1 MGRFCGQCGKEL
13 EAGCKFCGNCGAPV
27 EQDISEESQHDTLK
41 TDTSDGKQE
50 AQNNDNGADLKNS
63 ITEQKDKVAKLIK
76 NHNQGNF
83 TKYIVGV
90 VVLLILYYFF
100 SGGSNYAEY
109 KVSAEQLAT
118 DAFGSADRII
128 YDIDENINA
137 ARKKYANKTI
147 AITGKVINVAPY
159 SDNPT
164 IVVYMLSEKNYGI
177 STHIMIEV
185 DNATAKKIKAGD
197 VVTLVGTTKF
207 IGHTRDGDYRI
218 TLKDGKLVD

>member
-50 AQNNDNGADLKNS
+50 AQNNDNGADLKDS

-90 VVLLILYYFF
+90 VVLLVIYYFF
-100 SGGSNYAEY
+100 SGASNYAQY
-109 KVSAEQLAT
+109 KVSASQLAT
-118 DAFGSADRII
+118 EAFGSMYGPWDMNRDIEKAQTK
-128 YDIDENINA
+128 YD
-137 ARKKYANKTI
+137 NKTI
-147 AITGKVINVAPY
+147 AITGNVLSVTTY
-159 SDNPT
+159 SDSP
-164 IVVYMLSEKNYGI
+164 IIIVYMFDREKNGM
-177 STHIMIEV
+177 SATIMIEV

>member
-1 MGRFCGQCGKEL
+1 MGRFCGKCGKEL
-13 EAGCKFCGNCGAPV
+13 EEGCKFCGNCGAPV
-27 EQDISEESQHDTLK
+27 EQDIYEENQHDTSK
-41 TDTSDGKQE
+41 MDTSDEKQE

-63 ITEQKDKVAKLIK
+63 ITEQKDKAIELIK
-76 NHNQGNF
+76 SHNQGNF

-90 VVLLILYYFF
+90 VALLILYYFF

-118 DAFGSADRII
+118 DVFGSADSF
-128 YDIDENINA
+128 YDIDNNINA
-137 ARKKYANKTI
+137 AKTKYANKTI

-159 SDNPT
+159 SNSPT
-164 IVVYMLSEKNYGI
+164 IVVYLLSEKNYGI
-177 STHIMIEV
+177 TTHIMIEV

-207 IGHTRDGDYRI
+207 IGHARDGDYRI